1 MHSLTG
7 RSVSRLAGQIVRPP
21 VAAFLGILLVWQAL
35 SLGQPAYLLPGP
47 GAVLTRLWELTA
59 VQPILWDALGL
70 SLGALL
76 VGGALAFAVG
86 VPLGVVMG
94 ANGPLE
100 RAIGPYAN
108 ALYVAPVSALTPL
121 LVWWFG
127 IGLEPRIATVFVFS
141 APVILL
147 TCYRGA
153 RETPRTL
160 VEVARV
166 FDAGELQIFRSV
178 VLPNALPYI
187 VTASRLGL
195 GRAVKGT
202 VLAELVIS
210 ITGLGELLSG
220 YSHVFDTA
228 SLMATVIFLILFG
241 VILQTVVARIEIAV
255 APWRRQAA

>member
-1 MHSLTG
+1 MI
-7 RSVSRLAGQIVRPP
+7 RRVPP
-21 VAAFLGILLVWQAL
+21 PLVAFLAILAIWQVL
-35 SLGQPAYLLPGP
+35 SVGQPAYLLPGP
-47 GAVLTRLWELTA
+47 GVVLTRLWQLTA
-59 VQPILWDALGL
+59 VQPVLWGALQL

-76 VGGALAFAVG
+76 VGGSLAFAVG

-94 ANGPLE
+94 ASGPLE
-100 RAIGPYAN
+100 RAVGPYAN
-108 ALYVAPVSALTPL
+108 AMYVAPVSALTPL
-121 LVWWFG
+121 FVWWFG

-141 APVILL
+141 APVIVL

-160 VEVARV
+160 AEVARV
-166 FDAGELQIFRSV
+166 FGAARLQIFTLV
-178 VLPNALPYI
+178 VLPHALPYV
-187 VTASRLGL
+187 VTAARLGI

-220 YSHVFDTA
+220 FAHVFDTA
-228 SLMATVIFLILFG
+228 SLMASVAFLILFG
-241 VILQTVVARIEIAV
+241 LVLQAILARVEVAV